1 MKAGAFIS
9 PQVGLVVQNYLE
21 NRARYVVPG
30 GLTDEGMNI
39 MERDLPRD
47 FEICTLAVH
56 TPNAKVVFST
66 DATAGAHGRNA
77 DEFIGRVQHCGQTP
91 MSALVSANSIA
102 ADAIGLGDRI
112 GSLKVGYDADVIA
125 VDGDPSKDIS
135 TVKRVVFVMRGG
147 VIYKWTGP
155 KGK

>member
-1 MKAGAFIS
+1 
-9 PQVGLVVQNYLE
+9 
-21 NRARYVVPG
+21 
-30 GLTDEGMNI
+30 
-39 MERDLPRD
+39 
-47 FEICTLAVH
+47 
-56 TPNAKVVFST
+56 
-66 DATAGAHGRNA
+66 
-77 DEFIGRVQHCGQTP
+77 